1 MRGIY
6 HCGLIMAVLLKH
18 LALAIGMSRTISI
31 RGSGAV
37 MFLYEVVTRDTFYGI
52 LIIVSRGFSIIR
64 LL

>member
-1 MRGIY
+1 M
-6 HCGLIMAVLLKH
+6 LVLLRR
-18 LALAIGMSRTISI
+18 LVLAIGMSRTISI

-37 MFLYEVVTRDTFYGI
+37 MFLYEIVTRKAFYGI

>member
-1 MRGIY
+1 MV
-6 HCGLIMAVLLKH
+6 ALLRH
-18 LALAIGMSRTISI
+18 LALAIGMSRTILI

-37 MFLYEVVTRDTFYGI
+37 TFLYEVVTREAFYGI